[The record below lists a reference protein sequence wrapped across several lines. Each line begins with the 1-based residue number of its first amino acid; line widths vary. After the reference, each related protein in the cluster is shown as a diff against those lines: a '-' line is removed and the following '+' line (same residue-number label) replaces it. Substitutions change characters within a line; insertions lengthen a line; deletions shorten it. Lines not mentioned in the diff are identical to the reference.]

1 MVAACGGH
9 FRSLSHSMLDVRCSM
24 FDVPRFSG
32 PQPQF
37 WPADRLHIV
46 VACGGHFRGLTARFF
61 FPPGFLRFAFLVE
74 KVAKPL

>member
-1 MVAACGGH
+1 
-9 FRSLSHSMLDVRCSM
+9 M

-37 WPADRLHIV
+37 WPADRLHMV
-46 VACGGHFRGLTARFF
+46 VACGGHFRGLPTRFF
-61 FPPGFLRFAFLVE
+61 FSPGFLRFVFLVE